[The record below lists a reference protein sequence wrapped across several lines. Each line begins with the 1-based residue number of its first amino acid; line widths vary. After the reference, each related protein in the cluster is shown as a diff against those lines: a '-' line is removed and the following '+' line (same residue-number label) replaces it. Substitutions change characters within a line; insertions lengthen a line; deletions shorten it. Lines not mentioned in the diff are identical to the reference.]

1 MDFKFPMKEFE
12 RLIPQLDKSKV
23 TVSAFVGERYLNLI
37 EEGFLEA
44 LIYSSRINLEFLGS
58 NPQIFKPGMPF
69 KVYVS
74 ITNDVCDLDSIFY
87 SQLIKIKYNFMHIQ
101 CNSPSLTGNSYHKG
115 NS

>member
-1 MDFKFPMKEFE
+1 MKEFE

-37 EEGFLEA
+37 EEGFSEA

-74 ITNDVCDLDSIFY
+74 ILHIGIFD
-87 SQLIKIKYNFMHIQ
+87 NF
-101 CNSPSLTGNSYHKG
+101 SFSLNWLSNARKRFFFFFF
-115 NS
+115 SVV

>member
-1 MDFKFPMKEFE
+1 MKEFE

-23 TVSAFVGERYLNLI
+23 TVTAFVGERYLNLI
-37 EEGFLEA
+37 EEGFSEA

-74 ITNDVCDLDSIFY
+74 I
-87 SQLIKIKYNFMHIQ
+87 
-101 CNSPSLTGNSYHKG
+101 SYIE
-115 NS
+115 NNI